1 MKNLKSIIIVTTLI
15 IVALVI
21 SGFLGNKNEGDI
33 REPVKKESAKKE
45 IVKVKNEV
53 YTKTIETTGRMYAF
67 EKVDVYA
74 EVSGVLENNSV
85 KFKEGK
91 SFKKGETLLSINS
104 EVYENTLKSQ
114 KSSFLNQLTLILPDL
129 KFDFPKVH
137 ARWNVYLSSFKIDE
151 AIKELPETN
160 SERERYYIAS
170 NNIFKMYY
178 DIKSM
183 EATFN
188 KYTVKAPFKG
198 VVTESNINPGTL
210 VRNGQLLG
218 EFINTSLYEM
228 EAVVK
233 LNEIH
238 LLKVGADVNLVS
250 LGNDEII
257 KGKLVRINEKIDSE
271 TQSVEVFI
279 QSRDRSIKDGM
290 FFSAEFKSSMNAT
303 LAKLPKSAVKNTSVK
318 IQKKNLVNEVKV
330 EIFDRDDEYVFVKGL
345 DDNSS
350 VIIESTIN

>member
-1 MKNLKSIIIVTTLI
+1 MKNLKSIIIVATLI
-15 IVALVI
+15 IAALVI
-21 SGFLGNKNEGDI
+21 SGFLGNQNQVDLRQTEKQETTS
-33 REPVKKESAKKE
+33 KEV
-45 IVKVKNEV
+45 IKVNNEV
-53 YTKTIETTGRMYAF
+53 YEKTINTTGRMYAF
-67 EKVDVYA
+67 EKVDIYS
-74 EVSGVLENNSV
+74 EVSGVLENSTR
-85 KFKEGK
+85 FKEGK
-91 SFKKGETLLSINS
+91 KYSKDETLLNIDS

-129 KFDFPKVH
+129 KFDFPKVYKK
-137 ARWNVYLSSFKIDE
+137 WNSYLGSFKIDE
-151 AIKELPETN
+151 AIKELPKTN

-188 KYTVKAPFKG
+188 KYTLKAPFNG

-233 LNEIH
+233 LSEVS
-238 LLKVGADVNLVS
+238 LLKVGTEVS
-250 LGNDEII
+250 LISLGSDETI

-271 TQSVEVFI
+271 TQSIKVFI
-279 QSRDRSIKDGM
+279 QSSDRKIKDGM
-290 FFSAEFKSSMNAT
+290 FLSAEIKTSSNT
-303 LAKLPKSAVKNTSVK
+303 LTVKLPREAVNSNKVK
-318 IQKKNLVNEVKV
+318 VQKVNSEDQIAV
-330 EIFDRDDEYVFVKGL
+330 EIFDGNEEYVFVKGL
-345 DDNSS
+345 DDNSL
-350 VIIESTIN
+350 VIIEPTVN